1 MGTIDFQCYCI
12 TQIFIPNVD
21 TYMSDIVANVPVTKF
36 IAAQVGQPQG
46 QCLMDTFMVTSPG
59 NPSPPMICGLN
70 TGEHSNWLRNYLLPT
85 FHHQMYSVM
94 LYMRQLVS
102 HKSFFI
108 VYVDASDLCNELA
121 FALGPSTTEEM
132 SRAGVLTAVT
142 RSWNIKVRL
151 NKTLSF

>member
-1 MGTIDFQCYCI
+1 M
-12 TQIFIPNVD
+12 
-21 TYMSDIVANVPVTKF
+21 
-36 IAAQVGQPQG
+36 
-46 QCLMDTFMVTSPG
+46 
-59 NPSPPMICGLN
+59 
-70 TGEHSNWLRNYLLPT
+70 YLL
-85 FHHQMYSVM
+85 
-94 LYMRQLVS
+94 LYLQQLVS

-151 NKTLSF
+151 NKELSSSHLLKH

>member
-1 MGTIDFQCYCI
+1 
-12 TQIFIPNVD
+12 
-21 TYMSDIVANVPVTKF
+21 
-36 IAAQVGQPQG
+36 
-46 QCLMDTFMVTSPG
+46 
-59 NPSPPMICGLN
+59 
-70 TGEHSNWLRNYLLPT
+70 
-85 FHHQMYSVM
+85 M
-94 LYMRQLVS
+94 LQLVS

-151 NKTLSF
+151 NITIFFSHLLILASLLYFSPINLFSCNKVTQYDCDYNNLAPDGCTQYFWGATSDVVRTYNFQNDPARHLADQNQNICIR